1 MELMNKQINTI
12 DELKNQVK
20 VLDELIV
27 WLDEEVEKNMMWNEK
42 TCYIRVKNQIKQIK
56 EIQNEN

>member
-1 MELMNKQINTI
+1 MNKQINTI